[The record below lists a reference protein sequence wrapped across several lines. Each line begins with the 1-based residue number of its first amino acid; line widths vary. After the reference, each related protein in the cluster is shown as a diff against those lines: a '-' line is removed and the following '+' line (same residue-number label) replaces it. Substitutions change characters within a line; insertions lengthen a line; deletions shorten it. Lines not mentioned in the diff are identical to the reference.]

1 MKWTIE
7 NKILIPFVILVL
19 VSQLVLLGTSFK
31 NDYRLIINNQ
41 YTSMD
46 KSMLQMQRIMRMY
59 TRDARKGMVTE
70 FNLIEMASDIMDE
83 DIAIIDND
91 AVIINHS
98 GLTAQEILGHA
109 VQSEALFAH
118 IDTGNYLM
126 SCYEYEPLGWTFVI
140 TAQKEKLLASFY
152 ESYKYNLLTGI
163 IFLTLSLQITVF
175 IASNITNPVK
185 RLVRFCTLP
194 ARRDDEKRI
203 CLNRQDEIGQLGQ
216 AFNHMLDE
224 LDASVI
230 ELTEMKNYNDNILNS
245 IEKGIITFDDKM
257 QIISENPY
265 AHSIDEKYQAYF
277 CEGESLKD
285 ALRARS
291 KRYLTGQQDSD
302 EILEFKG
309 ADLTDT
315 KYLDLTISIMQND
328 QLEKKGYI
336 CSFSDVTQRTKME
349 QHFQR
354 LERLATA
361 GRLAS
366 GIAHEVRNPLTG
378 MRTSVQVL
386 KKRLQ
391 NEIES
396 KNIAI
401 LDRVVSEIDRINKLV
416 SELLGYTRS
425 ANWEPE
431 WTDVVTLLHNTLDLL
446 SVEAE
451 KKGVEIVL
459 AIEADAPQIYIDP
472 NQMRQILLN
481 LMKNALDAVETNTG
495 RISIRLRRSEDGSRG
510 ILTIEDNGKGIEA
523 DLVERVFD
531 PFYTTKQDGTGL
543 GLSIVHELVQQ
554 NDGELTLSSTPGI
567 GTRVLMQFKVGS
579 NLC

>member
-46 KSMLQMQRIMRMY
+46 KSMLQMERIMRMY
-59 TRDARKGMVTE
+59 TRDARKGMVTKL
-70 FNLIEMASDIMDE
+70 NLIEMASGIMDE
-83 DIAIIDND
+83 NIAIIEND
-91 AVIINHS
+91 AVVVNHS
-98 GLTAQEILGHA
+98 ALSDREILA
-109 VQSEALFAH
+109 YSLKSQEPFVH
-118 IDTGNYLM
+118 IDTGTHLV
-126 SCYEYEPLGWTFVI
+126 SRYEYAVLDWTFVI
-140 TAQKEKLLASFY
+140 TAEKAELLSSFY

-194 ARRDDEKRI
+194 ARREDEKRI
-203 CLNRQDEIGQLGQ
+203 RLNRHDEIGQLGQ

-224 LDASVI
+224 LDASLI

-257 QIISENPY
+257 HIISENPY
-265 AHSIDEKYQAYF
+265 AQSIEDKYQAYF
-277 CEGESLKD
+277 CEGASLKD
-285 ALRARS
+285 VLRARA
-291 KRYLTGQQDSD
+291 KQYLVDQQGSD
-302 EILEFKG
+302 EIIEFKRS
-309 ADLTDT
+309 DLTDT
-315 KYLDLTISIMQND
+315 QYLDLTISIMQND
-328 QLEKKGYI
+328 QFGKKGYI
-336 CSFSDVTQRTKME
+336 CSFSDVTQRTRME

-386 KKRLQ
+386 KKRLR
-391 NEIES
+391 NEIED
-396 KNIAI
+396 KNIEI

-425 ANWEPE
+425 ANWAPE
-431 WTDVVTLLHNTLDLL
+431 RLDMTQHVHNTLDLL

-451 KKGVEIVL
+451 KKGVQIDLVP
-459 AIEADAPQIYIDP
+459 EADVPQIYMDP

-481 LMKNALDAVETNTG
+481 LMKNALDAVAPKSG
-495 RISIRLRRSEDGSRG
+495 LISIRLGKSPDGSRG
-510 ILTIEDNGKGIEA
+510 VLSIEDNGSGIEA
-523 DLVERVFD
+523 DRLDHVFD
-531 PFYTTKQDGTGL
+531 PFYTTKQEGTGL

-554 NDGELTLSSTPGI
+554 NDGEITLSSTPGL
-567 GTRVLMQFKVGS
+567 GTRVSMEFKVGS
-579 NLC
+579 SL